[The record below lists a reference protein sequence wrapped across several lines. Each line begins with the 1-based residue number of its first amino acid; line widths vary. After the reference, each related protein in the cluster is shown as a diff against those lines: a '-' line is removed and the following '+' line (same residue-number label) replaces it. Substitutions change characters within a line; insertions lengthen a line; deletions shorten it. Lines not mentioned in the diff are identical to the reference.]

1 MRRTTFIRSL
11 AGFAA
16 LALGT
21 AGMLSA
27 QQTLTSGRV
36 REGKLSFDGHA
47 TTGDFV
53 GATTTV
59 TGELSGGPELSAI
72 RGWVEAPVGTL
83 KTGNGHRDRDLN
95 SSMET
100 GRYPT
105 MRYDVLGV
113 TPGPVTPDGQQVT
126 LEGKLTIHGITRDE
140 QLTATIHPGDGSV
153 RVTTSF
159 QLDLADYHIGGLT
172 KMLGFL
178 RMDRQIQVHVDVTFV
193 AGSP

>member
-11 AGFAA
+11 ASAAA
-16 LALGT
+16 LALG
-21 AGMLSA
+21 AASMIAA

-36 REGKLSFDGHA
+36 REGRLSFDGHA

-72 RGWVEAPVGTL
+72 RGWVEAPVATL

-105 MRYDVLGV
+105 MRYDLLGV

-140 QLTATIHPGDGSV
+140 QLTATIHPGEGSV

>member
-11 AGFAA
+11 AGITA

-72 RGWVEAPVGTL
+72 RGWVEAPVATL

-105 MRYDVLGV
+105 MRYDLLGV

>member
-1 MRRTTFIRSL
+1 MIRTTSLRRFAAIGALL
-11 AGFAA
+11 AGVAAA
-16 LALGT
+16 LP
-21 AGMLSA
+21 A
-27 QQTLTSGRV
+27 QQTIASGRV

-59 TGELSGGPELSAI
+59 SGELSGGPELASV
-72 RGWVEAPVGTL
+72 RGWVEAPVATL

-105 MRYDVLGV
+105 MRYDLESV
-113 TPGPVTPDGQQVT
+113 TPGPMTPDGQQVT
-126 LEGKLTIHGITRDE
+126 LQGRLTIHGVTRDE
-140 QLTATIHPGDGSV
+140 QLTATIHPGDGTV

-159 QLDLADYHIGGLT
+159 QLDLADYHVGGLT
-172 KMLGFL
+172 KMLGLL
-178 RMDRQIQVHVDVTFV
+178 RMDRQIQVHVDVTFG
-193 AGSP
+193 AQSP

>member
-1 MRRTTFIRSL
+1 VRRTTFIRSL

-16 LALGT
+16 LALGA
-21 AGMLSA
+21 AGTLPA

-36 REGKLSFDGHA
+36 REGRLSFDGHA

-72 RGWVEAPVGTL
+72 RGWVEAPVATL

-105 MRYDVLGV
+105 MRYDLLGV

-140 QLTATIHPGDGSV
+140 QLTATIHPGEGSV

-159 QLDLADYHIGGLT
+159 QLDLADYHVGGLT

>member
-126 LEGKLTIHGITRDE
+126 LEGKLTIHGISRNE

>member
-1 MRRTTFIRSL
+1 MRRTIFIRSL

-16 LALGT
+16 VALGT
-21 AGMLSA
+21 ASMLPA

-53 GATTTV
+53 GATTTL
-59 TGELSGGPELSAI
+59 TGQLTGGPELSAI
-72 RGWVEAPVGTL
+72 RGWVEAPVATL

-105 MRYDVLGV
+105 MRYDLLGV

-140 QLTATIHPGDGSV
+140 QLTATIHPGEGSV

-172 KMLGFL
+172 KMLGLL
-178 RMDRQIQVHVDVTFV
+178 RMDRQIQVHVDVTFA
-193 AGSP
+193 AGPP

>member
-1 MRRTTFIRSL
+1 MRGTTFMRSL

-21 AGMLSA
+21 ASMLSA

-59 TGELSGGPELSAI
+59 TGELSGGPELSGI
-72 RGWVEAPVGTL
+72 RGWVEAPVATL

-100 GRYPT
+100 GKYPA
-105 MRYDVLGV
+105 MRYDLLGV

-126 LEGKLTIHGITRDE
+126 LEGKLTIHGITRAE
-140 QLTATIHPGDGSV
+140 QLTAVIHPGEGNV

-172 KMLGFL
+172 KMLGLL
-178 RMDRQIQVHVDVTFV
+178 RMDRQIQVHVDVTFA

>member
-36 REGKLSFDGHA
+36 REGRLSFDGHA

-72 RGWVEAPVGTL
+72 RGWVEAPVATL

-100 GRYPT
+100 ARYPT

-140 QLTATIHPGDGSV
+140 QLTATIHPGEGTV
-153 RVTTSF
+153 RLTTSF

-172 KMLGFL
+172 KMLGLL
-178 RMDRQIQVHVDVTFV
+178 RMERQIQVHVDVTFA
-193 AGSP
+193 AGPP

>member
-1 MRRTTFIRSL
+1 MTGTIFIRSL

-16 LALGT
+16 LALGST
-21 AGMLSA
+21 DIASA

-36 REGKLSFDGHA
+36 REGELSFDGHA

-59 TGELSGGPELSAI
+59 SGELTGGPDLTGI
-72 RGWVEAPVGTL
+72 RGWVEAPVATL

-105 MRYDVLGV
+105 MRYDLLGV
-113 TPGPVTPDGQQVT
+113 TPGPLTPDGQQVT
-126 LEGKLTIHGITRDE
+126 LQGRLTIHGITRDE
-140 QLTATIHPGDGSV
+140 QLTATIRPGEGTV
-153 RVTTSF
+153 RLTTSF
-159 QLDLADYHIGGLT
+159 QLDLADYHVGGLK
-172 KMLGFL
+172 KMLGLL
-178 RMDRQIQVHVDVTFV
+178 RMERQIQVHVDVTF
-193 AGSP
+193 AARSP

>member
-126 LEGKLTIHGITRDE
+126 LEGKLTIHGISRNE

-193 AGSP
+193 AGLP

>member
-105 MRYDVLGV
+105 MRYDVFGV

-126 LEGKLTIHGITRDE
+126 LEGKLTIHGISRNE

>member
-72 RGWVEAPVGTL
+72 RGWVEAPVATL
-83 KTGNGHRDRDLN
+83 TTGNGHRDRDLN

-140 QLTATIHPGDGSV
+140 QLTATIHPGEGTV
-153 RVTTSF
+153 RLTTSF

-172 KMLGFL
+172 KMLGLL
-178 RMDRQIQVHVDVTFV
+178 RMERQIQVHVDVTFA
-193 AGSP
+193 AGPP